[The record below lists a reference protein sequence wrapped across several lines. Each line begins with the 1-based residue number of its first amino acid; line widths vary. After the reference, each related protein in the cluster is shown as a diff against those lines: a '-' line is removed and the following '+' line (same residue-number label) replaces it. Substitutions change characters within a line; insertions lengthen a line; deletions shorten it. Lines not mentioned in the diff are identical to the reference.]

1 MKRGLITG
9 ITGQDGSYL
18 AELLLQRGYRVYGL
32 LRRSSSPNCDRISH
46 LLGEIE
52 LIPGDLLDQNSLIE
66 ALEISNPDEVYNL
79 ASQSFVPTSWNQPVH
94 TGEVNAI
101 GVIRLLDAIRTVTPK
116 VKFYQASSSEMF
128 GNPQAVPQNE
138 GTPFHPVSPYGISK
152 LYAHWAVV
160 SYRKQYGIY
169 ASSGISF
176 NHESPRRGLEFVSRK
191 ITYHAAMIKIGLA
204 KKLRLGNL
212 EARRDWGYAKDYVR
226 AMWLMLQQEKADDFV
241 IATGESHTV
250 RDLCS
255 IAFSYVDLDYKD
267 FAIVDEK
274 LLRPADIPTLV
285 GDSSKARKM
294 LGWEPNLGFRELIEM
309 MTESDLREL
318 KQKGRDETSLS
329 ETRRHPPSLPP
340 VRMSK

>member
-18 AELLLQRGYRVYGL
+18 AELLLEQGYQVYGL
-32 LRRSSSPNCDRISH
+32 VRRSSSQTYNRISH
-46 LLGEIE
+46 LLNRIE

-66 ALEISNPDEVYNL
+66 ALKISNPDEVYNL
-79 ASQSFVPTSWNQPVH
+79 ASQSFVPTSWSQPVH
-94 TGEVNAI
+94 TGEVNGI
-101 GVIRLLDAIRTVTPK
+101 SVIRLLDAIRIFNPK
-116 VKFYQASSSEMF
+116 IKFYQASSSEML
-128 GNPQAVPQNE
+128 GNPQTVPQDE
-138 GTPFHPVSPYGISK
+138 ETPFHPVSPYGISK

-160 SYRKQYGIY
+160 SYRKQYGMS
-169 ASSGISF
+169 ACSGICF

-191 ITYHAAMIKIGLA
+191 ITCHAAMIKMGLGE
-204 KKLRLGNL
+204 KLRLGNL

-241 IATGESHTV
+241 IATGASHSV

-255 IAFSYVDLDYKD
+255 IAFSYLDLDYKD
-267 FAIVDEK
+267 FVIIDEK

-294 LGWEPNLGFRELIEM
+294 LGWEPKLSFKELIEM

-318 KQKGRDETSLS
+318 TQKGKDGTSPS
-329 ETRRHPPSLPP
+329 ETRLHPPASG
-340 VRMSK
+340 